1 MANKDSVQT
10 TKRRVTQILNI
21 LASSV
26 TLSVIAW
33 LIEPGCPS
41 QFGQFPCSLS
51 TAAGIPESLLSVLW
65 LSYPNLG
72 CGLDWVYFKRHSII

>member
-10 TKRRVTQILNI
+10 TKRRVTQIPKF

-51 TAAGIPESLLSVLW
+51 TAAGIPESLICTLS
-65 LSYPNLG
+65 SGYHIP
-72 CGLDWVYFKRHSII
+72 I